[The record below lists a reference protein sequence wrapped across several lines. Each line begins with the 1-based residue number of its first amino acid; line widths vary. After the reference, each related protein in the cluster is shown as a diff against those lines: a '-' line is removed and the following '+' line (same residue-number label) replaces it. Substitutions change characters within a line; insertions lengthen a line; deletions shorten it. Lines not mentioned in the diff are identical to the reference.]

1 VRFLLTHVQTGI
13 VVIAA
18 MVGFTLSPQV
28 TAQSSKAQTSKTQTS
43 KAEPNAAQNLSLQPP
58 LTKTQ
63 SVKAKRLTKI
73 HDKIIND
80 HPDIRHISRAGLQVW
95 LTKDNPNLILLDT
108 RPLPEYR
115 VSHIDGAVQIDPDSQ
130 ARKLDALELEGKIIV
145 VYCSVGRRSSN
156 FAQRLETELS
166 QAGAQ
171 TVMNLEGGIFGWHN
185 DGRARSILI
194 MHFGGA
200 VISPAKIRQHIH

>member
-1 VRFLLTHVQTGI
+1 
-13 VVIAA
+13 
-18 MVGFTLSPQV
+18 M
-28 TAQSSKAQTSKTQTS
+28 
-43 KAEPNAAQNLSLQPP
+43 
-58 LTKTQ
+58 
-63 SVKAKRLTKI
+63 
-73 HDKIIND
+73 
-80 HPDIRHISRAGLQVW
+80 RHISRAGLQVW

-185 DGRARSILI
+185 DGRALVNAQGVTDMVHPYNAFWGSRYIARKNKTAYSL
-194 MHFGGA
+194 
-200 VISPAKIRQHIH
+200 K